1 MGKTHDDV
9 IEMIKGIIIV
19 LCMYTYTYAMYMY
32 VSFCVTHVRMF
43 IHVMIKIHTLYIPT
57 YAKLSYTVIM
67 RPGVRMHWTLL
78 VDFGKSHLFV
88 HTYIHS
94 HVMLYVKAELKLSKG
109 QRLSKF

>member
-19 LCMYTYTYAMYMY
+19 PCMYTYTCATYMY

-43 IHVMIKIHTLYIPT
+43 IHVMIEIHTLYVPM

-67 RPGVRMHWTLL
+67 RLGVHMHWTLL
-78 VDFGKSHLFV
+78 VDFGRIYV
-88 HTYIHS
+88 HS
-94 HVMLYVKAELKLSKG
+94 HIMLC
-109 QRLSKF
+109 